1 MPHRKQVE
9 LGHEYFER
17 SPNGDMSAKIVFNVK
32 TWIAIMAIAWAPA
45 CTIGVSML
53 KWGSAMD
60 TRVTIQE
67 QTNQNIAKTLAKIEV
82 VIDQDLRSVRESTT
96 ELKATVK
103 ILERDLTEVK
113 NQLTTL
119 EGKK

>member
-1 MPHRKQVE
+1 V
-9 LGHEYFER
+9 F
-17 SPNGDMSAKIVFNVK
+17 SVKI
-32 TWIAIMAIAWAPA
+32 WIAIMTIAWAPA

-53 KWGSAMD
+53 KWGTSMD

-96 ELKATVK
+96 ELKAAVK
-103 ILERDLTEVK
+103 ILERDLSEVK
-113 NQLTTL
+113 THLTTL
-119 EGKK
+119 ENRK